1 MITKKT
7 KFKDLIIFKSKIH
20 QDNRGYFREVF
31 KNKYLNRYRFV
42 FTCVS
47 KSKNK
52 VLRGLHFQN
61 KLIQGKYLTVLKGKI
76 LDVSL
81 DLRKNSKTFGKH
93 FKIVLSDKNGKSVFV
108 PPGFAHGFLGLE
120 KENLVIYHCTNY
132 RSKNNENGIL
142 WNDKDLKINWPNKK
156 PKMSLKDKKLQTY
169 KSFLKKIKYL

>member
-7 KFKDLIIFKSKIH
+7 KFKNLIIFKSKIH

-61 KLIQGKYLTVLKGKI
+61 KLIQGKYLTVLKG
-76 LDVSL
+76 
-81 DLRKNSKTFGKH
+81 
-93 FKIVLSDKNGKSVFV
+93 
-108 PPGFAHGFLGLE
+108 
-120 KENLVIYHCTNY
+120 
-132 RSKNNENGIL
+132 
-142 WNDKDLKINWPNKK
+142 
-156 PKMSLKDKKLQTY
+156 
-169 KSFLKKIKYL
+169 